1 MAKLSHFWKWQIG
14 RFWYFNVSTVPGEKK
29 SCLSGLV
36 QNGQLA
42 PVWLDPS
49 RSESPKTPLNTP
61 KQLWHPKISPKSIE
75 TPLQTTKNKK
85 DTNRHQPIL
94 PDVKSAKTTLR
105 DSLKMHDRVR
115 LEPIL
120 HFGKTVKGK
129 TFIHLTLLRHQNIK
143 TSLHTTSKYDW
154 VLPFS
159 YFSCLSERNYNLQ
172 SFWITLYMFLAS
184 SNTFVMLKRF
194 NCAV

>member
-1 MAKLSHFWKWQIG
+1 MAKLGHFWKWQIG

-129 TFIHLTLLRHQNIK
+129 TFFTWLFWDIK
-143 TSLHTTSKYDW
+143 ISKPPYIP
-154 VLPFS
+154 LPKMIEFCHFS

-172 SFWITLYMFLAS
+172 SFWITLYGQLI
-184 SNTFVMLKRF
+184 K
-194 NCAV
+194 

>member
-1 MAKLSHFWKWQIG
+1 MAKLGHFWKWQIG

-94 PDVKSAKTTLR
+94 PDVFKSSKPTLR
-105 DSLKMHDRVR
+105 HSLKMQSAKWHKPMDLVPLNKTCLGWRR
-115 LEPIL
+115 LFADTVWCDLQHTPGRRLGNNSKQPAPIRISSADL
-120 HFGKTVKGK
+120 E
-129 TFIHLTLLRHQNIK
+129 
-143 TSLHTTSKYDW
+143 
-154 VLPFS
+154 VL
-159 YFSCLSERNYNLQ
+159 EAALQ
-172 SFWITLYMFLAS
+172 LPM
-184 SNTFVMLKRF
+184 
-194 NCAV
+194 